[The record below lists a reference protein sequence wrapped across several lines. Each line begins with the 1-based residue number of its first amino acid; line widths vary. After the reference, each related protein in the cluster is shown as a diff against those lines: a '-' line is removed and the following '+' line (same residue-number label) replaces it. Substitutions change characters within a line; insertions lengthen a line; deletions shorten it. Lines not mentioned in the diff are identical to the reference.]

1 MIEEEKDLQ
10 YKIKS
15 RQIINEI
22 LDYGVNQKELKNII
36 RLLSLELEDTL
47 TMKKIINFLDNTD
60 NIENK
65 SKLEV

>member
-22 LDYGVNQKELKNII
+22 LDYGVNQ
-36 RLLSLELEDTL
+36 LELEDTL